1 MFTYLSLLLFP
12 TSITVLPIVHGIILL
27 LVLFFAVGLYV
38 SSKGRSW
45 KATRE
50 EKQFYFVVSFMVLV
64 VMLVT
69 PFSSIEEMADKN
81 VGKFIFLLMAVPAY
95 YYFRANR
102 ISSSALWYGL
112 VLGAGVA
119 AAAGIYDLVFDD
131 FREGYTGRA
140 SGVTHP
146 IIFGDLALLVG
157 ALSMAGM
164 GWFYNRSRWQI
175 VLPLVAMCLGIL
187 ASILSASRGGWVAIP
202 VFVAILV
209 WASSEHLSRKL
220 QLLGVSALLVILL
233 AGYLIPQTG
242 MRQKIQ
248 STIENVHAYTQSEV
262 TDSRRATSIGSRFEM
277 WQASWQIF
285 LQHPLKGVG
294 WGGYQHNAQLLV
306 DKGLRNPAAASY
318 PHPHNQFLAAL
329 ANGGMLGALAIGL
342 LFYLPTRT
350 FIRVM
355 RSPDRSSEA
364 RRMALAGLLLMVVFA
379 VFNLSESF
387 LERSRTVAF
396 FIFYLAVFM
405 AGIRED
411 KQLD

>member
-1 MFTYLSLLLFP
+1 
-12 TSITVLPIVHGIILL
+12 
-27 LVLFFAVGLYV
+27 
-38 SSKGRSW
+38 
-45 KATRE
+45 
-50 EKQFYFVVSFMVLV
+50 MVLV

-69 PFSSIEEMADKN
+69 PFSSIAEMADKN

-102 ISSSALWYGL
+102 ISSSALWFGL

-140 SGVTHP
+140 SGATHP
-146 IIFGDLALLVG
+146 IIFGDLALLIG

-175 VLPLVAMCLGIL
+175 VLPLMAMCLGIL
-187 ASILSASRGGWVAIP
+187 SSILSASRGGWVAIP

-209 WASSEHLSRKL
+209 WASSKHISRKL
-220 QLLGVSALLVILL
+220 QLLGVSALLVILF

-306 DKGLRNPAAASY
+306 DQGLRNQAAAEY
-318 PHPHNQFLAAL
+318 PHPHNQFLSAMVS
-329 ANGGMLGALAIGL
+329 GGIPGAVAIGL
-342 LFYLPTRT
+342 LFYLPARI
-350 FIRVM
+350 FVRVM
-355 RSPDRSSEA
+355 RSPDRSDGA
-364 RRMALAGLLLMVVFA
+364 RRIALAGLLLMVVFA

-396 FIFYLAVFM
+396 FIFYLAIFM